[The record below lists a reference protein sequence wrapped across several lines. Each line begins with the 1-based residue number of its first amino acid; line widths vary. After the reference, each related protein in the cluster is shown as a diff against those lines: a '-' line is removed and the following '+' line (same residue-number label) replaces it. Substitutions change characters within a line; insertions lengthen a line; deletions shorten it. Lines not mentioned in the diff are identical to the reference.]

1 MPVPILMYHVISKA
15 PVGVANAELWV
26 GEDVFAE
33 QMRALHA
40 AGYEA
45 ITLQQAWDGWERGGP
60 LPRKPIVLSFDDG
73 YLSHY
78 THAKPVLHE
87 LGWPGVLYLTI
98 KAIGP
103 GGLTEHQLRSL
114 IKAGWELDSHTLSHP
129 DLTTLDDATLARE
142 LSHSRRELQRRF
154 GVARELLRLPRGP
167 LRRPCPGGHGGR
179 WVHGRDH
186 GRGGDR
192 VAARRPVCPPPRPR
206 ERVRHGRFPPH
217 TPRRRRRLIQR
228 PPEPR
233 EGLGGKRRS
242 ESQRRR
248 FLRPLLRPHRARCNG
263 EQLGPDHLRQVLV
276 SVLPSL
282 RSAEAVVRPDLEAQ
296 RVRADR
302 STRRCATASRECRS
316 LAPDGAERSGV
327 AAKLRPA
334 SSDRVRRCSRRARTC
349 CLSP

>member
-1 MPVPILMYHVISKA
+1 MWLRRAIAVSALVLVTLAVAIVALHPVSSAPATSVTPTPTAEPSRKAKRVVGEITGAQARRMPVPILMYHVISKA

-26 GEDVFAE
+26 DEDVFAE

-78 THAKPVLHE
+78 THAKPVLRE

-129 DLTTLDDATLARE
+129 DLTALDDATLAHE

-154 GVARELLRLPRGP
+154 GVPANFFAYPAGRYDARVQAATAAAGYTAATTVEEGIAS
-167 LRRPCPGGHGGR
+167 RRDDPFALH
-179 WVHGRDH
+179 
-186 GRGGDR
+186 
-192 VAARRPVCPPPRPR
+192 
-206 ERVRHGRFPPH
+206 RVRVNASDTAGSLL
-217 TPRRRRRLIQR
+217 TRLAAA
-228 PPEPR
+228 
-233 EGLGGKRRS
+233 GG
-242 ESQRRR
+242 
-248 FLRPLLRPHRARCNG
+248 
-263 EQLGPDHLRQVLV
+263 
-276 SVLPSL
+276 
-282 RSAEAVVRPDLEAQ
+282 
-296 RVRADR
+296 
-302 STRRCATASRECRS
+302 
-316 LAPDGAERSGV
+316 
-327 AAKLRPA
+327 
-334 SSDRVRRCSRRARTC
+334 
-349 CLSP
+349 

>member
-1 MPVPILMYHVISKA
+1 MWLRRAIAVSALVLVTLAVAIVALHPVSSAPATSLTPTPTPAPHKKAKRVVGEIAGAKARRMRVPILMYHVISKA

-26 GEDVFAE
+26 DEDVFAE

-78 THAKPVLHE
+78 THAKPVLRE

-103 GGLTEHQLRSL
+103 GGLTERQLRSL

-154 GVARELLRLPRGP
+154 GVPANFFAYPAGRYDARVQAAAEAAGYTAAATVEE
-167 LRRPCPGGHGGR
+167 GIASQ
-179 WVHGRDH
+179 RDDPFALH
-186 GRGGDR
+186 
-192 VAARRPVCPPPRPR
+192 
-206 ERVRHGRFPPH
+206 RVRVNASD
-217 TPRRRRRLIQR
+217 TADSLLTRLAAA
-228 PPEPR
+228 
-233 EGLGGKRRS
+233 GG
-242 ESQRRR
+242 
-248 FLRPLLRPHRARCNG
+248 
-263 EQLGPDHLRQVLV
+263 
-276 SVLPSL
+276 
-282 RSAEAVVRPDLEAQ
+282 
-296 RVRADR
+296 
-302 STRRCATASRECRS
+302 
-316 LAPDGAERSGV
+316 
-327 AAKLRPA
+327 
-334 SSDRVRRCSRRARTC
+334 
-349 CLSP
+349 

>member
-103 GGLTEHQLRSL
+103 GGLSERQLHSL

-129 DLTTLDDATLARE
+129 DLTTLDDETLARE

-154 GVARELLRLPRGP
+154 GVPANFFAYPAGRYDARVQAAAEAAGYTAATTVDEGIAS
-167 LRRPCPGGHGGR
+167 RRDDPFALH
-179 WVHGRDH
+179 
-186 GRGGDR
+186 
-192 VAARRPVCPPPRPR
+192 
-206 ERVRHGRFPPH
+206 RVRVNASDTAGSLL
-217 TPRRRRRLIQR
+217 TRLAAA
-228 PPEPR
+228 
-233 EGLGGKRRS
+233 GG
-242 ESQRRR
+242 
-248 FLRPLLRPHRARCNG
+248 
-263 EQLGPDHLRQVLV
+263 
-276 SVLPSL
+276 
-282 RSAEAVVRPDLEAQ
+282 
-296 RVRADR
+296 
-302 STRRCATASRECRS
+302 
-316 LAPDGAERSGV
+316 
-327 AAKLRPA
+327 
-334 SSDRVRRCSRRARTC
+334 
-349 CLSP
+349 

>member
-1 MPVPILMYHVISKA
+1 MWLRRAIAVSALVLVTLAVAIVALHPVSSAPATSGTPTPTPEPRKKAKRVVGEITGAKARRMPVPILMYHVISKA

-103 GGLTEHQLRSL
+103 GGLSERQLHSL

-154 GVARELLRLPRGP
+154 GVAANFFAYPAGRYDARVQAAAEAAGYTAATTVEEGIAS
-167 LRRPCPGGHGGR
+167 RRDDPFALH
-179 WVHGRDH
+179 
-186 GRGGDR
+186 
-192 VAARRPVCPPPRPR
+192 
-206 ERVRHGRFPPH
+206 RVRVNASDTAGSLL
-217 TPRRRRRLIQR
+217 TRLAAA
-228 PPEPR
+228 
-233 EGLGGKRRS
+233 GG
-242 ESQRRR
+242 
-248 FLRPLLRPHRARCNG
+248 
-263 EQLGPDHLRQVLV
+263 
-276 SVLPSL
+276 
-282 RSAEAVVRPDLEAQ
+282 
-296 RVRADR
+296 
-302 STRRCATASRECRS
+302 
-316 LAPDGAERSGV
+316 
-327 AAKLRPA
+327 
-334 SSDRVRRCSRRARTC
+334 
-349 CLSP
+349 